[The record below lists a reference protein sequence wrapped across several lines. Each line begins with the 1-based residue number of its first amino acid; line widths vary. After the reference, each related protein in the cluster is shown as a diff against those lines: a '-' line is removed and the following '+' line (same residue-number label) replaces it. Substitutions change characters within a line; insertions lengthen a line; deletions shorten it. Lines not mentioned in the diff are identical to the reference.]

1 MGLLGQL
8 LTVAVLKIAIV
19 NIIGGGLFGFTIGF
33 VPIYSSFMNTNTNC
47 SLYVTSD
54 ACNALQHTTCHW
66 LVENATSTNF
76 ACMFDTNCNFGSDE
90 SLCEENNNHD
100 GKCMFDHDEKVCK
113 NAVGWDVVQSGVF
126 AGAMIVGGLLGS
138 LIAGKLVARI
148 GRKKSLLLVGV
159 ASLVASGLI
168 HIAAAGDIYGLLI
181 VGRVLIG
188 AACGIAC
195 VCCPMYV
202 EEMAPDDL
210 RKPIGVFFQVF
221 CTLGIVI
228 AAAYGLA
235 LNPTEFTSDVKMS
248 ARFQAFVA
256 MSTFLSAMTI
266 LVGLWIPES
275 DKWSNVVASGE
286 EVQLTSHDAV
296 NGTGSG
302 SSMSDMAGPL
312 AVAVV
317 MCLAQQ
323 MTGINA
329 IMNYAPNI
337 TKSMN
342 LKPLTGNFFVML
354 WNFITTLVSIPIA
367 NHVSMSKMFL
377 VGTICA
383 SLACL
388 CTGIPVYPGVTSG
401 DTKHALAGLGIAV
414 FIAAF
419 EIGMGP
425 AFYVLAQELFPSHF
439 RPVGSSFTMVV
450 QFIFN
455 IIINICFPIAV
466 QGLSGGPNGDQDKGM
481 GITFMFFGCIGISSW
496 FVLMKFLRSASDS
509 SAGYKA
515 ISSE

>member
-1 MGLLGQL
+1 MGLFAQL
-8 LTVAVLKIAIV
+8 LTAAVLKIAIV

-33 VPIYSSFMNTNTNC
+33 VPIYSSFMDTNTNC
-47 SLYVTSD
+47 TLYLTSES
-54 ACNALQHTTCHW
+54 CNALQHTTCHW
-66 LVENATSTNF
+66 L
-76 ACMFDTNCNFGSDE
+76 FDTNTSQFMCQFDAFCDYGNDE
-90 SLCEENNNHD
+90 NLCEADNNHD
-100 GKCMFDHDEKVCK
+100 NKCIFDHSDKICK
-113 NAVGWDVVQSGVF
+113 NAVGWDVVQSGIF

-138 LIAGKLVARI
+138 LIAGKLVNHL
-148 GRKKSLLLVGV
+148 GRKRSLFIVGLT
-159 ASLVASGLI
+159 SLVASGLI
-168 HIAAAGDIYGLLI
+168 HIAAASDIYGLLI

-188 AACGIAC
+188 AACGLAC

-210 RKPIGVFFQVF
+210 RKPIGVFFQIS

-228 AAAYGLA
+228 AAGYGLL
-235 LNPTEFTSDVKMS
+235 LNPTDFSSDVKMG

-256 MSTFLSAMTI
+256 MSTLLSALTVVVAI
-266 LVGLWIPES
+266 LIPES
-275 DKWSNVVASGE
+275 TKWSQVVVNGE
-286 EVQLTSHDAV
+286 DVQLTGKSHAEKGNDA
-296 NGTGSG
+296 
-302 SSMSDMAGPL
+302 SMTSMAGPL
-312 AVAVV
+312 TVAVV

-367 NHVSMSKMFL
+367 NSVPMSKMFL
-377 VGTICA
+377 TGTIVA

-388 CTGIPVYPGVTSG
+388 CTGIPVYPGMATG

-481 GITFMFFGCIGISSW
+481 GITFMFFGCVGTLSW
-496 FVLMKFLRSASDS
+496 FVLVKFLRSTTEAG
-509 SAGYKA
+509 AGYQA
-515 ISSE
+515 IGSD